1 MSTVYTCLPYELF
14 FWLSTVYKRVYKFV
28 YKRPFVLSNCRQIIL
43 GGPLRK
49 RSDGNF
55 ISVKILK
62 NLAMEDEHIEG
73 NVVADDRQPSM
84 YHFIDIIRTIA
95 PFPTDRLWKWTS

>member
-1 MSTVYTCLPYELF
+1 M
-14 FWLSTVYKRVYKFV
+14 
-28 YKRPFVLSNCRQIIL
+28 LSNCRQIIL

-55 ISVKILK
+55 ISVKINRLL
-62 NLAMEDEHIEG
+62 NLAMEDEHVEG

-84 YHFIDIIRTIA
+84 YHFIDIIRTTA
-95 PFPTDRLWKWTS
+95 PFPTDRLRKWTS